1 MDTKS
6 KNSHKRG
13 IIITVILLAF
23 CSVMM
28 LSQYD
33 SIRGTVETAPT
44 AYEASFADTLM
55 ESSIGAS
62 DRIWRKGIIWYIISI
77 LMTRILRMC

>member
-33 SIRGTVETAPT
+33 SIREAVETAPT
-44 AYEASFADTLM
+44 AYEASFFRYTQGEQHRTGSGGREL
-55 ESSIGAS
+55 S
-62 DRIWRKGIIWYIISI
+62 GI
-77 LMTRILRMC
+77 

>member
-23 CSVMM
+23 CAVMM

-33 SIRGTVETAPT
+33 SIRGAVETAPT
-44 AYEASFADTLM
+44 AYEASFSDTLW
-55 ESSIGAS
+55 ESSIGQDLAE
-62 DRIWRKGIIWYIISI
+62 GNY
-77 LMTRILRMC
+77 LVYNQ

>member
-1 MDTKS
+1 MDTKL

-23 CSVMM
+23 CAVMM

-33 SIRGTVETAPT
+33 SIRGDGRDG
-44 AYEASFADTLM
+44 ADCVRGVLFRYTLG
-55 ESSIGAS
+55 EQYR
-62 DRIWRKGIIWYIISI
+62 DRIWRKGIIWCIISTP
-77 LMTRILRMC
+77 MTRILRRC